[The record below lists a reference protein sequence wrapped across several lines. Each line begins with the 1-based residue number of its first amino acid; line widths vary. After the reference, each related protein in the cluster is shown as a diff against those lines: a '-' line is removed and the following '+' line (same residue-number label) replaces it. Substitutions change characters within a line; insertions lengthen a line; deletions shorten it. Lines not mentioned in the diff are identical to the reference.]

1 MRKIIDKKEVREATG
16 LSNVTVWRMERSGD
30 FPKRVQL
37 SSNRTGWFADE
48 VEAWQNT
55 RPRGIEGRI
64 IVPSTKGGC

>member
-16 LSNVTVWRMERSGD
+16 LSNVTVWRMERNGN

-37 SSNRTGWFADE
+37 SSNRTAWFADE
-48 VEAWQNT
+48 VEAWQEE

-64 IVPSTKGGC
+64 IVPSPKGGC

>member
-1 MRKIIDKKEVREATG
+1 MRKIIGKKEVREATG
-16 LSNVTVWRMERSGD
+16 LSNVTVWRMERNGN

-48 VEAWQNT
+48 VEAWQEE

-64 IVPSTKGGC
+64 IVPSPKGGS